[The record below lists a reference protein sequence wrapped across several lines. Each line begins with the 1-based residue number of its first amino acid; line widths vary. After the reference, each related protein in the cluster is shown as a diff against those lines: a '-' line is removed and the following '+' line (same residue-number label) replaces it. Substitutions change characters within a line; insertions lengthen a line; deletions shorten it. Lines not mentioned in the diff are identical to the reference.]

1 MLHEKNLRL
10 NGRDSIQVSLRDD
23 FGARMAVSKFVAEV
37 ACAANLFGSYL
48 EHTIDPG
55 GRL

>member
-1 MLHEKNLRL
+1 LIFHT
-10 NGRDSIQVSLRDD
+10 VS
-23 FGARMAVSKFVAEV
+23 VPKFIAEV

-55 GRL
+55 GRS